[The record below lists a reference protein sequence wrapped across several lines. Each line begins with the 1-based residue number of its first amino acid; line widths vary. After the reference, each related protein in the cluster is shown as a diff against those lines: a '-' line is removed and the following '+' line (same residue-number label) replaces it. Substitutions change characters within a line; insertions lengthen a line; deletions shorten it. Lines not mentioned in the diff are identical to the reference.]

1 MVHKARQMDGNPKLA
16 SSAPPLVS
24 PGCLMGNQKLQA
36 PNKKRNAKLN
46 TAHLS
51 FLQRILLIQ
60 IACGVQ
66 WFKLLLI
73 WLQLATIVS
82 TTTAL
87 FLHNGQGWQGMSWA
101 IHLCII
107 ELQLSVRI

>member
-1 MVHKARQMDGNPKLA
+1 LFNGKPKA
-16 SSAPPLVS
+16 SSTK
-24 PGCLMGNQKLQA
+24 Q
-36 PNKKRNAKLN
+36 KRNAKLN

-66 WFKLLLI
+66 WLKLLLI
-73 WLQLATIVS
+73 RLQLATIVS

-87 FLHNGQGWQGMSWA
+87 FLHKGQGWQGMSWA
-101 IHLCII
+101 IH
-107 ELQLSVRI
+107 